1 MEEIFPYC
9 TNSQKLQIS
18 FMNLSLDPSLYY
30 LSRVRYQSEKS
41 FCEMVQS
48 QEYRKLVNLKKDGLQ
63 DSYTSMTSTIMA
75 YQKDL
80 IEN

>member
-1 MEEIFPYC
+1 MPDGP
-9 TNSQKLQIS
+9 KLQII
-18 FMNLSLDPSLYY
+18 FMNLSVNLSLNY
-30 LSRVRYQSEKS
+30 LSRVRYQSEKF

>member
-1 MEEIFPYC
+1 MPDGP
-9 TNSQKLQIS
+9 KLQIL
-18 FMNLSLDPSLYY
+18 FMNLSVNLSLNY

-41 FCEMVQS
+41 FCEMIES

>member
-1 MEEIFPYC
+1 
-9 TNSQKLQIS
+9 
-18 FMNLSLDPSLYY
+18 MNLLVDLSLYY